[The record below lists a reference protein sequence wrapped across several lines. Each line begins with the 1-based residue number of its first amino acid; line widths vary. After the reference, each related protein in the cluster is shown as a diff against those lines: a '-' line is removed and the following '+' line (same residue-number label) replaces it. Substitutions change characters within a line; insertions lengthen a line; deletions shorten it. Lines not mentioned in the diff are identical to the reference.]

1 MDRRRFMTL
10 SGALALAGC
19 GAFGEDDVE
28 YPDRGGPIATE
39 GAPSV
44 QELWGLLP
52 DPVRKT
58 LTTHPAFTRFP
69 EVGLQTAASRE
80 TMWDDRFPD
89 LNYLNV
95 QSFAQVETCVG
106 YTASDVSPTGAASS
120 GEVGLFICGGAYNA
134 ASATSQQIIN
144 NRTGTF
150 RRSATS
156 RIGRL
161 SSINQV
167 RGSLAPFKA
176 GNEFYFRFDHED
188 LGADRMPQGTATER
202 ELGLTMLE
210 LAPARKLWHDIL
222 LGNMRLDG
230 VSDYLLDEPSFLMGE
245 HFITKSAFGTQ
256 AQWLYSALYGLRI
269 MEKDPS
275 SASFVGEPW
284 IGRKSRTRLAGEGLE
299 LNDVGKRR
307 FAAAIAALEHEVKSL
322 SWAGERISADAR
334 TRSQATI
341 AEGVGLY
348 RSGNFGL
355 AQSKLEEALDVLPS
369 HGLGH
374 FYLAATLGKAASSQS
389 VWQRWA
395 ARRLERYHLMAAAE
409 LGPATPEGE
418 QARNM
423 LQSAKI

>member
-1 MDRRRFMTL
+1 MAL
-10 SGALALAGC
+10 PGALALAGC
-19 GAFGEDDVE
+19 AAYGGDVD

-39 GAPSV
+39 GAPTV

-69 EVGLQTAASRE
+69 EVGLQTAASRGRL
-80 TMWDDRFPD
+80 WDSQFPN

-95 QSFAQVETCVG
+95 ISFTQVETCTG
-106 YTASDVSPTGAASS
+106 YTSSDVSPTGAVSD
-120 GEVGLFICGGAYNA
+120 GEVGLFICGGSYIA
-134 ASATSQQIIN
+134 ASSDSEQIIN
-144 NRTGTF
+144 SRTGTF
-150 RRSATS
+150 RHSSIS
-156 RIGRL
+156 RMGRL

-176 GNEFYFRFDHED
+176 GNEFYFRFHEEA
-188 LGADRMPQGTATER
+188 LGANRLPNGTAIER
-202 ELGLTMLE
+202 EVRLTTLE
-210 LAPARKLWHDIL
+210 VAPARKLWRDIL

-256 AQWLYSALYGLRI
+256 AQYLYSALYGLRV
-269 MEKDPS
+269 MDKDPS
-275 SASFVGEPW
+275 SASYAGAPW

-299 LNDVGKRR
+299 LNELGKRR
-307 FAAAIAALEHEVKSL
+307 FAAAIAALEHEVQRLSL
-322 SWAGERISADAR
+322 AAQRVSADAR
-334 TRSQATI
+334 ARAQAAI
-341 AEGVGLY
+341 AEGLGLY
-348 RSGNFGL
+348 RRGNFVL
-355 AQSKLEEALDVLPS
+355 AQGKLEEGLDALPS

-374 FYLAATLGKAASSQS
+374 FYLAATLGKAASSQT

-395 ARRLERYHLMAAAE
+395 ARRLERYHLMAAAA
-409 LGPATPEGE
+409 LSPATPEGE